1 MPTKHWAASMV
12 HFLSRALLL
21 SCYLISLSLEISE
34 YHFWV
39 ASGVNDWHT
48 LSYGFVEL
56 PPSLGKLTRPT
67 TIFIGSKFVSGWCC
81 NQNTVSVS
89 ATYRAY
95 CIIVCLWDTSH
106 PSQDSSHQGWLPTYF
121 SRDSINPHITAP
133 LGWGIIQDRRYPF
146 FGAR

>member
-1 MPTKHWAASMV
+1 MTLDSIFFVVDDGAPSRENAWMPTRLDVNIGLHPWSIFFQGHCCCLV
-12 HFLSRALLL
+12 IWYP
-21 SCYLISLSLEISE
+21 YLWKFQNIIFE
-34 YHFWV
+34 WK
-39 ASGVNDWHT
+39 GVNDWHT

-95 CIIVCLWDTSH
+95 FLIFCFGVPVTPPRIPVTKD
-106 PSQDSSHQGWLPTYF
+106 DSL
-121 SRDSINPHITAP
+121 HISVGT
-133 LGWGIIQDRRYPF
+133 L
-146 FGAR
+146 